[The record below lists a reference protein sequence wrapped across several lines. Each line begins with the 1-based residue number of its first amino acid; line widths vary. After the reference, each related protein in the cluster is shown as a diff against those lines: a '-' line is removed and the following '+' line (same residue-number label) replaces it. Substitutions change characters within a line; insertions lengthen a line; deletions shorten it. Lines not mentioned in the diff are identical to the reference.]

1 MAAGGNIMTESVNRR
16 RIGLLIPSS
25 SSTQE
30 PEFARA
36 LPATV
41 TVHATRLP
49 LTKIQA
55 DQTARVIED
64 IETESRKLADAEVDV
79 IALPATAPSS
89 RQGAGGDQEIIKRI
103 TAATGKP
110 ATTASTAM
118 LEALKRLG
126 ARRLVLGAPWSQ
138 TVNQS
143 VVAFLT
149 ANGYDVL
156 DNQALG
162 HVDNLEVGRLDET
175 TAYEMG
181 RRVDRPDADIVML
194 ACGNWRTMGVIDR
207 LERELGKPVVSTNL
221 LTLWS
226 ALRLCGGVERIEG
239 YGSLLRDHLG
249 DRHSAAAE

>member
-1 MAAGGNIMTESVNRR
+1 MTEPGTSR

-36 LPATV
+36 LPPSV
-41 TVHATRLP
+41 TVHAARLP
-49 LTKIQA
+49 LTRIQA
-55 DQTARVIED
+55 DQTARVVED

-89 RQGAGGDQEIIKRI
+89 RAGAGGDQALIKRI
-103 TAATGKP
+103 RDATGKP

-118 LEALKRLG
+118 LAALERLG

-138 TVNQS
+138 AVNQS

-149 ANGYDVL
+149 ANGYEVL
-156 DNQALG
+156 DQQSLG
-162 HVDNLEVGRLDET
+162 HVDNLEVGRLDES

-194 ACGNWRTMGVIDR
+194 ACGNWRTMGAIDR

-221 LTLWS
+221 VTLWG

-239 YGSLLRDHLG
+239 YGSLLRDHLTA
-249 DRHSAAAE
+249 RHTAAAE

>member
-1 MAAGGNIMTESVNRR
+1 MTDSSVPR

-36 LPATV
+36 LPPSV
-41 TVHATRLP
+41 TVHAARLP
-49 LTKIQA
+49 LTRIQD
-55 DQTARVIED
+55 DQTARVVETIE
-64 IETESRKLADAEVDV
+64 IESRKLADAEVDV

-89 RQGAGGDQEIIKRI
+89 RTGVGGDQALIKRI
-103 TAATGKP
+103 SDATGKP

-118 LEALKRLG
+118 LEALKLLG
-126 ARRLVLGAPWSQ
+126 ARRLVLGAPWSP

-143 VVAFLT
+143 VVAFLS
-149 ANGYDVL
+149 ANGYEVL
-156 DNQALG
+156 DQQALG
-162 HVDNLEVGRLDET
+162 HVDNLEVGRLDES

-221 LTLWS
+221 VTLWG
-226 ALRLCGGVERIEG
+226 ALRLCGGVDRIDG
-239 YGSLLRDHLG
+239 YGGLLRDHLT
-249 DRHSAAAE
+249 DRRSEAAE

>member
-1 MAAGGNIMTESVNRR
+1 MTDSISPR

-36 LPATV
+36 VPPHV
-41 TVHATRLP
+41 TVHATRMP
-49 LTKIQA
+49 LTKIQ
-55 DQTARVIED
+55 DDHTARVVQD
-64 IETESRKLADAEVDV
+64 IEIESRKLADAEVDV

-89 RQGAGGDQEIIKRI
+89 RKGAGGDQELIKRI
-103 TAATGKP
+103 TDATGKP
-110 ATTASTAM
+110 ATTASTA
-118 LEALKRLG
+118 LLQVLARLGLKRL
-126 ARRLVLGAPWSQ
+126 VIGAPWST

-149 ANGYDVL
+149 ANGYEVL

-162 HVDNLEVGRLDET
+162 HVDNLEVGRLDES

-181 RRVDRPDADIVML
+181 RRVDRPDAEIVML
-194 ACGNWRTMGVIDR
+194 ACGNWRTMGVIER

-221 LTLWS
+221 VTLWA
-226 ALRLCGGVERIEG
+226 ALRLSGGVDRIDG
-239 YGSLLRDHLG
+239 YGSLLRDHLT
-249 DRHSAAAE
+249 DRRSEAAE

>member
-1 MAAGGNIMTESVNRR
+1 MTEPGTSR

-36 LPATV
+36 LPPSV
-41 TVHATRLP
+41 TVHAARLP
-49 LTKIQA
+49 LTRIQA
-55 DQTARVIED
+55 DQTARVVED

-89 RQGAGGDQEIIKRI
+89 RAGAGGDQALIKRI
-103 TAATGKP
+103 RDATGKP

-118 LEALKRLG
+118 LAALERLG

-138 TVNQS
+138 AVNQS

-149 ANGYDVL
+149 ANGYEVL
-156 DNQALG
+156 DQQSLG
-162 HVDNLEVGRLDET
+162 HVDNLEVGRLDEST
-175 TAYEMG
+175 SYEMG
-181 RRVDRPDADIVML
+181 RRVDRRDADIVML
-194 ACGNWRTMGVIDR
+194 ACGNWRTMGAIDR

-221 LTLWS
+221 VTLWG
-226 ALRLCGGVERIEG
+226 ALLLCGGVERIEG
-239 YGSLLRDHLG
+239 YGSLLRDHLTA
-249 DRHSAAAE
+249 RCTAAAE